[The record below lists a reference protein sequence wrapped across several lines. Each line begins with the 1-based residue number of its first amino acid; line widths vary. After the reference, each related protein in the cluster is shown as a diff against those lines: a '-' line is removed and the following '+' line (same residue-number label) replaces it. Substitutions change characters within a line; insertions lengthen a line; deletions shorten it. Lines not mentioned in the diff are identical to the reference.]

1 MCMKIVFL
9 QASTPF
15 HILTAILTEDKSKN
29 LQKL

>member
-1 MCMKIVFL
+1 MEIVFL
-9 QASTPF
+9 SGTPF

>member
-1 MCMKIVFL
+1 MKVVFL

-15 HILTAILTEDKSKN
+15 HILTAILIEDKSKN